1 LFPRLTLQ
9 TCGVKKDPTA
19 KIQWSVVMLF
29 FAMCALVL
37 RLTVCRRRR
46 SSTPLPLPLPLPLP
60 VAVDGARSEE
70 ASEAF
75 LSATAP
81 GVGSGQE
88 SLEAAAPH

>member
-1 LFPRLTLQ
+1 
-9 TCGVKKDPTA
+9 
-19 KIQWSVVMLF
+19 MLF

-37 RLTVCRRRR
+37 RLAVCRRRR
-46 SSTPLPLPLPLPLP
+46 CSTPVPLPLPLP
-60 VAVDGARSEE
+60 VVVDDARSEE

-88 SLEAAAPH
+88 SLEAAAPHGHSDSDGTAQTGR